1 MMAIS
6 QTTGR
11 SSVAQTAIGQDDEE
25 GEQQADRIEMVKRH
39 RHRMVRPGA

>member
-1 MMAIS
+1 
-6 QTTGR
+6 
-11 SSVAQTAIGQDDEE
+11 VAQAAKGQDDEE